1 MIKKIASMIL
11 TILLVGTILSG
22 QTVTLTGNFN
32 RFITYYVS
40 SVDINTGS
48 SDVQIFR
55 YRLSSDS
62 YPVSLKVEFLI
73 TIQSAAL
80 GMPDPTTLIEVVADI
95 SDLANDIDLDNR
107 ELSTENLV
115 LYDLNGNEVDVS
127 IDVGESLDYEKLDDM
142 FSVIVQTGRLPD
154 GVYSFRLTVFSEDGA
169 TDLAHV
175 EQVINVTPSMTLQLT
190 SPGGTFEELVQN
202 EIYTTYPVFQ
212 WESEMFSA
220 AHVKHCSECGFFIRV
235 AEFIFEDHATIE
247 DAIEDIS
254 TLPLDQ
260 AQAWHLVGDED
271 GNGLWEEA
279 EASGNQLSFMYPTAN
294 AVDLLHGSIY
304 VWQIQKRISS
314 TEGIETINS
323 PIFAYMIKETTV
335 NPTMQALQGI
345 LPEQLF
351 QAFFTPGGPLTGYS
365 PTGSFMVDGVE
376 GDMSTLNALSEEF
389 RQGTR
394 TFITAEV
401 RP

>member
-1 MIKKIASMIL
+1 MIKKIASVIL

-62 YPVSLKVEFLI
+62 YPVSVKVNFII
-73 TIQSAAL
+73 TILSPAL
-80 GMPDPTTLIEVVADI
+80 GLTEPTPLIEVETKVFEMVT
-95 SDLANDIDLDNR
+95 DIDLDNR
-107 ELSTENLV
+107 DLSTENLV
-115 LYDLNGNEVDVS
+115 IYDVQGNEVDISPEVK
-127 IDVGESLDYEKLDDM
+127 DQLDFGELEDL

-154 GVYSFRLTVFSEDGA
+154 GVYSFRLTVFSDDDTPLA
-169 TDLAHV
+169 TE

-235 AEFIFEDHATIE
+235 AEFIFEDHTTIE

-260 AQAWHLVGDED
+260 VQAWHLVGDED

-294 AVDLLHGSIY
+294 AVDLLPGGIY
-304 VWQIQKRISS
+304 VWQIQKRIST

-323 PIFAYMIKETTV
+323 PIFAFMIKETTV
-335 NPTMQALQGI
+335 NPIMQALQGI
-345 LPEQLF
+345 LPEQLL

-365 PTGSFMVDGVE
+365 PTGTFMVDGVE
-376 GDMSTLNALSEEF
+376 GDMSILNALSEEF

-394 TFITAEV
+394 TIITAEV
-401 RP
+401 QP